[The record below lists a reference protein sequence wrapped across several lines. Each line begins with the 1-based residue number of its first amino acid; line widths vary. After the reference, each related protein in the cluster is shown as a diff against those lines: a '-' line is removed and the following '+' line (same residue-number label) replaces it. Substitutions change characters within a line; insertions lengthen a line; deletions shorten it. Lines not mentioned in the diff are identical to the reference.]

1 MKILI
6 IDDEKPVR
14 DCIHLLVNWTDFNI
28 DTVYEAEDGHEA
40 IRMISE
46 QQPDII
52 ITDIR
57 MPITDGLQLMDWIHH
72 NHPKSQVIAVSGFT
86 DYEYVRQFFIQG
98 GIDYINKPIQPQK
111 LHDALRKT
119 LSTIER
125 NKLNTT
131 IQPIASISDDENI
144 YYQIKYYIDE
154 YYYKELSLNTIA
166 NHFHLSEAYLSRKFK
181 QLFQTNI
188 VQYIKSVRT
197 NHAKKLLLSTPK
209 KVSEIACLVGYNDE
223 KYFSRVFKEFENMS
237 PNEYRQKHK

>member
-1 MKILI
+1 MKVLI

-14 DCIHLLVNWTDFNI
+14 DCIHLLVNWADYNI
-28 DTVYEAEDGHEA
+28 DTVYEAEDGYEA
-40 IRMISE
+40 IQIISE

-57 MPITDGLQLMDWIHH
+57 MPITDGLQLMDWIYH
-72 NHPKSQVIAVSGFT
+72 NHPKCQVIAISGYT

-111 LHDALRKT
+111 INDALRKT
-119 LSTIER
+119 LSNIEK

-131 IQPIASISDDENI
+131 IDPIVSISEDDNI

-154 YYYKELSLNTIA
+154 YYDKELSLNTIA

-181 QLFQTNI
+181 QLFNTNI
-188 VQYIKSVRT
+188 VQYINSVRT
-197 NHAKKLLLSTPK
+197 NHAKKYLLCTPK
-209 KVSEIACLVGYNDE
+209 KVSEIAYLVGYNDE